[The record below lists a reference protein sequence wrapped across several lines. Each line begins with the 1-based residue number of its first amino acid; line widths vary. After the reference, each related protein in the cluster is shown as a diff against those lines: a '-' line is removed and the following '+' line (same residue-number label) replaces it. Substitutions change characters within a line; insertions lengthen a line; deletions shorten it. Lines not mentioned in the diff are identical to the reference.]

1 MAGREEDGVRGAS
14 CRATGSENEVG
25 GGSAPECGDELLAE
39 FDCDERFPP
48 PLPQPVA
55 GMEEDGVRG
64 ATGSENEV
72 GGGSA
77 LEECG
82 DEPLADVD
90 FDENEQSDEF
100 DFCLLGRTLPDS
112 ERVLKS
118 SSRLS
123 SAA

>member
-1 MAGREEDGVRGAS
+1 LFFGPSQSIGGSLALECDELLREEDGVRGAS
-14 CRATGSENEVG
+14 CR
-25 GGSAPECGDELLAE
+25 
-39 FDCDERFPP
+39 
-48 PLPQPVA
+48 
-55 GMEEDGVRG
+55 

-90 FDENEQSDEF
+90 CDENEQSDEF